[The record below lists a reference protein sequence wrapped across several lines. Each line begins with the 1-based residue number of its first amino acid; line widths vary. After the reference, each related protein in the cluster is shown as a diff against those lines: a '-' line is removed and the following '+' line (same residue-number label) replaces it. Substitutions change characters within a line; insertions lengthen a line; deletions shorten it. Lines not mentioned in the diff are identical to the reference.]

1 MAEYLIDFINTD
13 DEGYEGL
20 YYCFQKDNLVGI
32 VYMCAPI
39 PPETHSNIEY
49 LVVDPRKQ
57 GKGYATRMIASIKEN
72 PTFFTGSRHQGIFK
86 ASVHNTNEASLK
98 VFIKNGFEVLKPL
111 YPTTSSRV
119 NGQFDAIANA
129 NKFTRL
135 YFQERTASNDLSRE
149 MIDDE

>member
-1 MAEYLIDFINTD
+1 
-13 DEGYEGL
+13 
-20 YYCFQKDNLVGI
+20 
-32 VYMCAPI
+32 MCAPI
-39 PPETHSNIEY
+39 PPEKHSNIEY

-98 VFIKNGFEVLKPL
+98 VFIKNGFEVLKPV
-111 YPTTSSRV
+111 YPTTSSKV
-119 NGQFDAIANA
+119 DGVYNTMANF

-135 YFQERTASNDLSRE
+135 FFQERAL
-149 MIDDE
+149 IDDQSSEMVDDE